1 MAWNEPGKPD
11 GKDPWGAG
19 RRGSAAGSD
28 LDQLV
33 RKLRD
38 QLSGL
43 FGGKGKGTG
52 GGGFSAGQAGGA
64 MLVAVVI
71 VAVWL
76 LSGVYIVQEGEKAV
90 VLRFGEKVDI
100 TDRGLRWR
108 FPWPIERVDKVNVGK
123 ISTIEVGY
131 RTSGG
136 SRSKVPNESLMLTED
151 ENIID
156 IEFAVQYKV
165 KDPAQFLFSV
175 HRPEDTIVQVTES
188 AVREVVGRSKL
199 DYVFENRKLIESDV
213 RKLLQ
218 VILDNYNSGIEIQ
231 AVEMQRAQ
239 PPKEVKDSFDDA
251 VRAREDKERAK
262 NEAEA
267 YAYDIIPRARGDAE
281 SLIKEAEG
289 YQSAAVARAQG
300 DAQRFVR
307 VANEY
312 VKAPGVTRQRLYLET
327 MEKVL
332 SRSTKVLIDQRAGNN
347 MIYLPL
353 DKLMAGREAKP
364 APGPAAFVPSTTPVA
379 TEPTVGDRDPD
390 SLRQRPDARRRG
402 NLP

>member
-11 GKDPWGAG
+11 GKDPWGSG
-19 RRGSAAGSD
+19 RRDKSGGSD

-33 RKLRD
+33 RKLRE
-38 QLSGL
+38 QLAGL
-43 FGGKGKGTG
+43 FGGKGG
-52 GGGFSAGQAGGA
+52 GGGMSAGQAGGA
-64 MLVAVVI
+64 MLIVVAVV
-71 VAVWL
+71 VVWL
-76 LSGVYIVQEGEKAV
+76 LSGIYIVQEGEKGV
-90 VLRFGEKVDI
+90 VLRFGEKTEV
-100 TDRGLRWR
+100 TERGLRWR
-108 FPWPIERVDKVNVGK
+108 LPWPVERVEKVNVGK

-131 RTSGG
+131 RTTGN

-165 KDPAQFLFSV
+165 RDPVQFLFSV
-175 HRPEDTIVQVTES
+175 HRPEETIPQATES

-199 DYVFENRKLIESDV
+199 DFVFENRKGIEADV

-218 VILDNYNSGIEIQ
+218 AILDTYKIGIEIQ

-239 PPKEVKDSFDDA
+239 PPKEVKDAFDEA

-281 SLIKEAEG
+281 SLVKEAEG
-289 YQSAAVARAQG
+289 YQTATIARAQG

-307 VANEY
+307 VAGEY
-312 VKAPGVTRQRLYLET
+312 VKAPGVTRQRMYLET

-332 SRSTKVLIDQRAGNN
+332 SRSTKVLIDQRGGNSL
-347 MIYLPL
+347 IYLPL
-353 DKLMAGREAKP
+353 VKLTGAREVKSAPLPATSVPSP
-364 APGPAAFVPSTTPVA
+364 APVEPVA
-379 TEPTVGDRDPD
+379 TERDPD
-390 SLRQRPDARRRG
+390 TLRQRPDTRRRG
-402 NLP
+402 NQP